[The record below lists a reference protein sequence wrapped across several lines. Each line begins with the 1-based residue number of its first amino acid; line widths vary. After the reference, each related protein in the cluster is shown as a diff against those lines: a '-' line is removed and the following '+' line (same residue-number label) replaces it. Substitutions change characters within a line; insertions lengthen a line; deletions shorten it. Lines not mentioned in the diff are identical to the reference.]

1 MYSSHGL
8 AAPYIIIAALAWLN
22 ITHSYS
28 QNKQSISQLETHF
41 NWEAHSVD
49 RLLRGVWISAQ
60 VVLLVCWIVC
70 SREIVKIKG
79 DPAQQQWSWVEMS
92 PAQWSIDPAVLLPAR
107 YLDIYTATQE
117 QYQLSSYTITM
128 MII

>member
-1 MYSSHGL
+1 MGTE
-8 AAPYIIIAALAWLN
+8 IIKIDASWAEKLT
-22 ITHSYS
+22 ITRVSF
-28 QNKQSISQLETHF
+28 LMTPT
-41 NWEAHSVD
+41 VD

-79 DPAQQQWSWVEMS
+79 DPAQQQWAWVEMS

-107 YLDIYTATQE
+107 YL
-117 QYQLSSYTITM
+117 
-128 MII
+128 

>member
-1 MYSSHGL
+1 MAHGL
-8 AAPYIIIAALAWLN
+8 AAPYIIIAAPARLN

-41 NWEAHSVD
+41 NWEAH
-49 RLLRGVWISAQ
+49 RYIAILFSAK
-60 VVLLVCWIVC
+60 VMRLVCWIVC

-79 DPAQQQWSWVEMS
+79 DPAAATMAWVEMS
-92 PAQWSIDPAVLLPAR
+92 PAQWSIDPAILLPAR
-107 YLDIYTATQE
+107 YLDIYTATRE
-117 QYQLSSYTITM
+117 QYQLSNYTM